1 VTAFVALL
9 RAVNV
14 GGTGKLPMSTLKAI
28 GEAAS
33 LAKVATYIASGN
45 MVFTSDADE
54 QAVKAALETGLEAY
68 AGTRIGVLVRALSE
82 IDLVVVG
89 NPFAGEPGNRTLAL
103 FTDDPISEAIIE
115 RATDRDTEEIRLGH
129 RAIYIYY
136 PAGIARS
143 RLRTPADKTGTA
155 RNMNT
160 VATLARMAG
169 SL

>member
-1 VTAFVALL
+1 VSAFVALL

-14 GGTGKLPMSTLKAI
+14 GGTGKLPMSTLKSI
-28 GEAAS
+28 GEAAG

-54 QAVKAALETGLEAY
+54 RAVKTALESGLEAY
-68 AGTRIGVLVRALSE
+68 AGTRIGVLVRTLTE
-82 IDLVVVG
+82 IDLVVAG
-89 NPFAGEPGNRTLAL
+89 NPFPGEPGNRTLAL
-103 FTDDPISEAIIE
+103 FTDDMLSEAAID
-115 RATDRDTEEIRLGH
+115 RATGRDTEEIRLGH
-129 RAIYIYY
+129 RAIYIHY
-136 PAGIARS
+136 PDGIARS
-143 RLRTPADKTGTA
+143 RLRIPADRTGTA